1 MHLYDT
7 NQLALFEDFS
17 KKMLLRAK
25 YRRIEAPY
33 ITDIKIVVSSHPNPN
48 IPNGYEKIEQDI
60 NEAQLKILIKRHRIF
75 KEEKKE
81 EEKKDEKKDDKKKA
95 KSDKKEEE
103 KTEKVIN
110 FQEAIPGIKHQYT
123 YILVKRSFSP
133 ENAIC
138 DLKLV
143 LAPEGDPNCAE
154 LKSLINE
161 KYRIIECPVQ
171 QYTGVRETFKKA
183 VYLCFKNS

>member
-81 EEKKDEKKDDKKKA
+81 EEKKMKKRMTKRRQNLTKRRRKKLK
-95 KSDKKEEE
+95 KS
-103 KTEKVIN
+103 
-110 FQEAIPGIKHQYT
+110 
-123 YILVKRSFSP
+123 
-133 ENAIC
+133 
-138 DLKLV
+138 
-143 LAPEGDPNCAE
+143 
-154 LKSLINE
+154 
-161 KYRIIECPVQ
+161 
-171 QYTGVRETFKKA
+171 
-183 VYLCFKNS
+183 